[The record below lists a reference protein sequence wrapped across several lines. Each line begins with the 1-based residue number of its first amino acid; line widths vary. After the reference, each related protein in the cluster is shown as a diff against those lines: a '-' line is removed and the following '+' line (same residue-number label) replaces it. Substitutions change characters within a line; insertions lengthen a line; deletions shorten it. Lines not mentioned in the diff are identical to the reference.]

1 MSARRYRFPGF
12 ELDALAREL
21 RSGDD
26 AVALPLKSFECLVY
40 LLEHRERAVGRDE
53 LISAVWGR
61 IDVSDALLGQTLA
74 RARRAVGDTGGE
86 QRVIRTVPRFG
97 YHWVAPV
104 TVVEPEPE
112 PEPETGTEGE
122 TRPLADASAAP
133 AAGDVALATPDAELE
148 LPALAPPA
156 APTTHR
162 RRRMLTIAGAL
173 ALAVVAGVVGLRAI
187 DRPDRAPLAPAGPAT
202 AAAQAAATIMVL
214 PVVVADADPGS
225 RWIRLGAMDYLASR
239 VRERGALPVL
249 PSEQA
254 IAFTAA
260 QDAAVLA
267 DPVRRWPLVQAAGVA
282 RILAPRVERAGGG
295 WHARLEV
302 QDAERRDHFDGTAAT
317 PLAAVDLALGA
328 WLATLG
334 IGDTLVPAPH
344 PTLLELQQ
352 RIDTAF
358 LEGDLA
364 AATELVESAP
374 PALRQDPSIAVRAA
388 EIDER
393 GGRSELALKQFAR
406 LAKGGEGV
414 TPALRGRA
422 LYGLCAIGFR
432 RNELAAAARHCTD
445 ALDAL
450 EGQPD
455 AIARG
460 RAYMMS
466 AVIDDHLGHF
476 DAALAGFGRARIEW
490 RRAGNAPGEASVDA
504 NEGLALANNGRYAE
518 AIAAFDRAAAVF
530 ERFGVRDHLAS
541 SLAAKSDAQR
551 LALDL
556 AAARESSTRA
566 WQLASGI
573 DSMQVVRSIGY
584 SHALA
589 LLAGGQLDE
598 AAHVIGRFDAAAP
611 SAPPEFAVLRSALLA
626 ARGRYDEALAPA
638 QGILDRVMAP
648 PDPTSDASLSQAAA
662 VFIDAALDAGDLV
675 RAEAFLVRLRGA
687 QPSMQDPG
695 RAFVADLGAARLA
708 AARGETTTATRHFDA
723 ALQFALAANCP
734 VQVAEAASAQVL
746 DLLARDQ
753 VDEATRVAGHLARYA
768 DRHWQSARAM
778 FALYERLGDA
788 RSAERLRAVLPVL
801 AGQRRVPPAGPGSPE
816 GR

>member
-1 MSARRYRFPGF
+1 MSSRCYRFQGF

-61 IDVSDALLGQTLA
+61 VDVSDALLGQTLA
-74 RARRAVGDTGGE
+74 RARRAVGDTGDE

-104 TVVEPEPE
+104 AEVGEESVLPVDASGPQATAGAAAARPDGGPEPGAE
-112 PEPETGTEGE
+112 APQSARLARRHTLAAAIGGALVLAVLAGAFGLRALDRPSAGTAARSGI
-122 TRPLADASAAP
+122 AAP
-133 AAGDVALATPDAELE
+133 AAN
-148 LPALAPPA
+148 A
-156 APTTHR
+156 A
-162 RRRMLTIAGAL
+162 G
-173 ALAVVAGVVGLRAI
+173 
-187 DRPDRAPLAPAGPAT
+187 T
-202 AAAQAAATIMVL
+202 AMVL
-214 PVVVADADPGS
+214 PVEVADATPDS

-239 VRERGALPVL
+239 LRERGALPVL
-249 PSEQA
+249 PSDQT
-254 IAFTAA
+254 IAFVARH
-260 QDAAVLA
+260 DEAVLG
-267 DPVRRWPLVQAAGVA
+267 DPARRWPLVQAAGVV
-282 RILAPRVERAGGG
+282 RILAPRAERTGGG
-295 WHARLEV
+295 WHVRLEV
-302 QDAERRDHFDGTAAT
+302 QDAERRDHYDGTAAT
-317 PLAAVDLALGA
+317 PLAAADLALGA
-328 WLATLG
+328 WLDTLG
-334 IGDTLVPAPH
+334 IGGTLAPASH

-358 LEGDLA
+358 LEGDVA

-374 PALRQDPSIAVRAA
+374 PGLQRDPSIAVRAA

-393 GGRSELALKQFAR
+393 AGRSELARKQFAR
-406 LAKGGEGV
+406 IAHGGEGV
-414 TPALRGRA
+414 TPSLRGRA

-432 RNELAAAARHCTD
+432 RNELEVAARHCD
-445 ALDAL
+445 EALDAL
-450 EGQPD
+450 AGQSD

-460 RAYMMS
+460 RAYMMR

-504 NEGLALANNGRYAE
+504 NEGLALAHNGRHAE

-556 AAARESSTRA
+556 VAARESSARA

-573 DSMQVVRSIGY
+573 ESTQVVRSIGY
-584 SHALA
+584 SRALA
-589 LLAGGQLDE
+589 LLAGGRLDE

-611 SAPPEFAVLRSALLA
+611 SAPPEFAVLHSALLA
-626 ARGRYDEALAPA
+626 ARGRYEEALARAPA
-638 QGILDRVMAP
+638 ILDRVLAP
-648 PDPTSDASLSQAAA
+648 PDPTSDATLSQASS
-662 VFIDAALDAGDLV
+662 VFIDAALGAGDLA
-675 RAEAFLVRLRGA
+675 RGDAFLARLRDAG
-687 QPSMQDPG
+687 PSVQDPD
-695 RAFVADLGAARLA
+695 RAFVADLAAARLA
-708 AARGETTTATRHFDA
+708 SARGEAAGATRHFDA

-734 VQVAEAASAQVL
+734 AQVAEAASAWVL

-753 VDEATRVAGHLARYA
+753 VEEATRIAGHLTRYA
-768 DRHWQSARAM
+768 DRDWQAARAM
-778 FALYERLGDA
+778 LALYQRLGDT
-788 RSAERLRAVLPVL
+788 RSAERTRAALPGL
-801 AGQRRVPPAGPGSPE
+801 AGQRHAPGDRRGSHE
-816 GR
+816 RR